1 MAMKIPIMPKNTAK
15 LKMPHHNPKQELF
28 DLKKSWKDLPL
39 SAVES
44 EYNYVHHTRRMH
56 AVMAA
61 RKGKGSVVDNR
72 TPRTL
77 RNPPPFATEK
87 RPQSAPR
94 SRKKAGAESPAKAR
108 PATRDGRATIDGLDE
123 DDGEEVSE
131 TCKQIL
137 RNAYTLDDEQK
148 EIYDKFTH
156 MLADFDLYMMVNILE
171 DALKDAQKKTMLDH
185 YTCPH

>member
-1 MAMKIPIMPKNTAK
+1 MKIPIMPKNTAK

-61 RKGKGSVVDNR
+61 RKGKGSV
-72 TPRTL
+72 
-77 RNPPPFATEK
+77 
-87 RPQSAPR
+87 
-94 SRKKAGAESPAKAR
+94 KAGAESPAKAR

-123 DDGEEVSE
+123 DDGEEVSA

-148 EIYDKFTH
+148 EIDDKFTH

-171 DALKDAQKKTMLDH
+171 DALKDAAGNTGLEHDG
-185 YTCPH
+185 